1 MAKIKAIR
9 KVKPEVKTVFEYKT
23 KSPRGVITAYVFRTS
38 PVNPFEVLTF
48 FDGEYEEAYAVASA
62 LNSLTEWLV
71 KDAEQM
77 YNDNV
82 IDDEG
87 EGNPFTELLNDKVAM
102 ERLSAALSDPWGGE

>member
-1 MAKIKAIR
+1 MSKVKSMR
-9 KVKPEVKTVFEYKT
+9 KVKPEVKTVFEYIT

-48 FDGEYEEAYAVASA
+48 FDGEYEEAYAAASA
-62 LNSLTEWLV
+62 LYSVTEWLV
-71 KDAEQM
+71 RDAEQA

-87 EGNPFTELLNDKVAM
+87 EGNPFTELLNDKATM
-102 ERLSAALSDPWGGE
+102 ERLRVALSNPWGE